1 MRTSLQMEVYPNQTG
16 AYYDVIM
23 LMSLDDYR
31 ALENMIDLS
40 NNTINQCK
48 NNSEYCFE
56 AIKK

>member
-1 MRTSLQMEVYPNQTG
+1 MEVYPNQTG

-56 AIKK
+56 GIKK